1 MEYLIMNAITLLV
14 WIQLEQAFATKIL
27 IVLLHQ
33 YNKHKYSCVTRSNDD
48 TNNNEFTRR
57 PGLLCADN
65 D

>member
-14 WIQLEQAFATKIL
+14 WIQLEQAFITKIL
-27 IVLLHQ
+27 VVLLHQ
-33 YNKHKYSCVTRSNDD
+33 YNEHKYSCVTRSNDD
-48 TNNNEFTRR
+48 GNNNKFTRR

>member
-14 WIQLEQAFATKIL
+14 WIQLEQAFITKIL
-27 IVLLHQ
+27 VVLLHQ
-33 YNKHKYSCVTRSNDD
+33 YNAHKYSCVTRSNDD
-48 TNNNEFTRR
+48 SNNNKFTRR

>member
-14 WIQLEQAFATKIL
+14 WIQLEQAFTANIL
-27 IVLLHQ
+27 IILLHQ
-33 YNKHKYSCVTRSNDD
+33 YNKHKYSFVTRSNDD
-48 TNNNEFTRR
+48 SNNNKFPRR